1 MASTNSTN
9 AIANLGTMLKKTYI
23 LGILTVSSVGILPFA
38 AKATPNPCCQPS
50 GGDSAVVQTNTQQA
64 NVSGKGNS
72 VNQNSNQSAN
82 ASNPT
87 VQPVRTA
94 QKQPVRVHPVRRT
107 VQRPVQRPVCNST
120 CK

>member
-9 AIANLGTMLKKTYI
+9 AIANFGTMLKKTYI
-23 LGILTVSSVGILPFA
+23 LGILTVSTAGILPFA
-38 AKATPNPCCQPS
+38 AKATANPCCQPS
-50 GGDSAVVQTNTQQA
+50 GGDSAVVQTSTQQA

-87 VQPVRTA
+87 VQPVRTG
-94 QKQPVRVHPVRRT
+94 QKRPVRVRPVRR
-107 VQRPVQRPVCNST
+107 PVHRPVCNST